1 MPTIWI
7 SLTHSSQSPQWM
19 SIPGPFLHHVG
30 VRCTPLFHCSEKEK
44 RKQSGDPFRRVW
56 FGSDKHSSRR
66 FASFPC
72 DVGLGP
78 WRGGIALLIAG
89 LEMQQLLRTFRFR
102 SGAVESKTRPF
113 VPSFAHY
120 WHQLANYWWIHY
132 SAIHDAR
139 VLS

>member
-7 SLTHSSQSPQWM
+7 SLTHSSQTPRWM

-30 VRCTPLFHCSEKEK
+30 VRPCSIAARRKK

-66 FASFPC
+66 FASLPC

-102 SGAVESKTRPF
+102 SGAAVESKTRPF

-120 WHQLANYWWIHY
+120 
-132 SAIHDAR
+132 
-139 VLS
+139 